1 MEWLGALCDGVVLAA
16 AVLVAIKTIAEMLG
30 KPIKLVRNRAND
42 DFKAR
47 VIAVLDE
54 VLPGIL
60 YNHDLSTRDRY
71 KADRQRYLQEI
82 KQEVINQIDTQ
93 LQQVNVLTKQYE
105 ALAISAKDVLREKI
119 VAMYEN
125 NKDRRCLRFF
135 ERLALTQY
143 YKDYKKMGGNSYI
156 DLIYGRMEHWD
167 TDEDDYE

>member
-1 MEWLGALCDGVVLAA
+1 MEWLGMFCDGVVLAA

-47 VIAVLDE
+47 VMAILEE
-54 VLPGIL
+54 VLPDIL
-60 YNHDLSTRDRY
+60 YKHDLETRDRY
-71 KADRQRYLQEI
+71 RADREKYLQEI
-82 KQEVINQIDTQ
+82 KQEVINQIDSQ
-93 LQQVNVLTKQYE
+93 LRQVNVLTTQYE

-125 NKDRRCLRFF
+125 NKDRRKLKFF
-135 ERLALTQY
+135 EKEALTQY

-156 DLIYGRMEHWD
+156 DRIYGRMVTWPVE
-167 TDEDDYE
+167 EDDYE